1 MGHPVQG
8 GERSRKYCF
17 RPFRGAGLNTFFFLF
32 RFVDGG
38 LPETYRH
45 GTPVLFLRGGKDGT
59 STKVGM
65 RETRRLYPAAKIITY
80 EDAAH
85 WVMIEKKEAVTR
97 DVLKWL
103 CEVGL

>member
-1 MGHPVQG
+1 MN
-8 GERSRKYCF
+8 SDDFTTAMLICLYF
-17 RPFRGAGLNTFFFLF
+17 TDGAI
-32 RFVDGG
+32 
-38 LPETYRH
+38 PETYRQ

-59 STKVGM
+59 SSKAVM

-85 WVMIEKKEAVTR
+85 WLLIEKKETVTR
-97 DVLKWL
+97 DVLDWL